1 MELLE
6 VMQKRRSVR
15 TYTGEAVS
23 EEDVTCILPHYHN
36 FILYQISAAQ
46 HTPYIK
52 KGDSPMNQNLSFYRI
67 FYATALAGNIS
78 KAVQMFGPA
87 RKPQIQIFMF

>member
-23 EEDVTCILPHYHN
+23 EEDVTCILQADFCRLPER
-36 FILYQISAAQ
+36 L
-46 HTPYIK
+46 
-52 KGDSPMNQNLSFYRI
+52 
-67 FYATALAGNIS
+67 
-78 KAVQMFGPA
+78 FGPGNLLWCGI
-87 RKPQIQIFMF
+87 RKL